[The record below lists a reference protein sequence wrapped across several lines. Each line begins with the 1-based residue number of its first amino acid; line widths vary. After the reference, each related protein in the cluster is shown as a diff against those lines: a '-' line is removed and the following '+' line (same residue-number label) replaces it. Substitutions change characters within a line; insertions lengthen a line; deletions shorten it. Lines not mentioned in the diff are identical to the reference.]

1 MVPRWNSRD
10 RSGTGRVNTAGMDR
24 ERLDRWLERSL
35 LAVASIM
42 LIFAPA
48 ALGGVR
54 PQEFAVLQGLLAL
67 GLVLWGIRLWVARS
81 LHLQWTPLCWW
92 ALAFLIYALVRYTQA
107 EVEYVARL
115 EVIRVL
121 LYGWFFFLVL
131 NNLHRQESLQFLLAV
146 ALTVAT
152 ALSLYALYQFV
163 SGSNQVFAYERPAAF
178 KGRGSGTFI
187 CPNHLAG
194 HLEMLLP
201 VALAIL
207 VLSRRRALGR
217 IFSAYAALMMFVGLC
232 VTVSRGG
239 YIAGGLALLVL
250 AGVLMRYRGYR
261 KAVLAGLTVLLLL
274 GGGFAYKAEDIQK
287 RLRLAL
293 VPGQTHTI
301 WGRPDLWGA
310 AFRMWWDA
318 PWFGVGPAHF
328 DLHFPKYR
336 PETIQTRPYW
346 VHNDYLNILAD
357 WGLVG
362 FGLLAGA
369 AGSLA
374 WGGWRT
380 WRYVRREGDGLV
392 TKPSDRAALVLGTGT
407 GLVALA
413 LHSVVDFNLQIPANA
428 LLATFLAATLNGH
441 LRYTTNRYWLNPGL
455 VGRVVLSVLFLATVI
470 WFGQQGWQRWQEA
483 RWLARAEQA
492 DSLNEL
498 VSALETAARIEP
510 RNADTP
516 AKLGETWRRVS
527 WEGGPDWQ
535 TTAETALRWFE
546 QAMRLNPYDT
556 FAALRAAMTLDWLGR
571 HDEAGRLFD
580 QVGAMDPNNH
590 YLALLRGW
598 HEMQVGRWTEA
609 RRWLERSL
617 AIQPYSN
624 WLAHNYLAVVNQRLA
639 EEAARTAAPAGP

>member
-1 MVPRWNSRD
+1 
-10 RSGTGRVNTAGMDR
+10 
-24 ERLDRWLERSL
+24 
-35 LAVASIM
+35 M
-42 LIFAPA
+42 LIFAPL

-67 GLVLWGIRLWVARS
+67 GLVLWGMRLWVARS
-81 LHLQWTPLCWW
+81 FHLQWTPMSWW
-92 ALAFLIYALVRYTQA
+92 VLAFLLYALIRYTQA

-121 LYGWFFFLVL
+121 VYGWFFFLVL

-146 ALTVAT
+146 TLTVAT
-152 ALSLYALYQFV
+152 ALALYALYQFI
-163 SGSNQVFAYERPAAF
+163 SGDNRVFAYDRPAAF

-201 VALAIL
+201 TALAIV

-217 IFSAYAALMMFVGLC
+217 IFSAYAAVMMLVGLC

-239 YIAGGLALLVL
+239 YLSAGLALLFMV
-250 AGVLMRYRGYR
+250 GGLMRYRAYR
-261 KAVLAGLTVLLLL
+261 KWVLAGLVMLAVV
-274 GGGFAYKAEDIQK
+274 GGVFAYKVEDIQK
-287 RLRLAL
+287 RFRRAL
-293 VPGQTHTI
+293 EPGHLHSV

-310 AFRMWWDA
+310 ALRMWREA
-318 PWFGVGPAHF
+318 PWLGVGPAHF

-336 PETIQTRPYW
+336 PETIQTRPLW
-346 VHNDYLNILAD
+346 VHNDYLNVLAD

-362 FGLLAGA
+362 FGLLAGTVA
-369 AGSLA
+369 ALG

-392 TKPSDRAALVLGTGT
+392 AKPSDRAALVLGSGT
-407 GLVALA
+407 GLAALA
-413 LHSVVDFNLQIPANA
+413 VHSVVDFNLQIPANA

-455 VGRVVLSVLFLATVI
+455 AGRVVLSALFLATVI
-470 WFGQQGWQRWQEA
+470 WFGQQGVQRWREA

-492 DSLNEL
+492 ETLAEL
-498 VSALETAARIEP
+498 VAALETAARIEP
-510 RNADTP
+510 RNAETP
-516 AKLGETWRRVS
+516 ARLGETWRRVS

-535 TTAETALRWFE
+535 ATAETALRWFE
-546 QAMRLNPYDT
+546 QALRLNPYDT

-571 HDEAGRLFD
+571 HDDAGRLFER
-580 QVGAMDPNNH
+580 VGNLDPNNH
-590 YLALLRGW
+590 YVALMRGW
-598 HEMQVGRWTEA
+598 HEIQIGRWAEA
-609 RRWLERSL
+609 KRWLERSL
-617 AIQPYSN
+617 AIQWYSN

-639 EEAARTAAPAGP
+639 EEAARAPAPTGP